1 MTEDEK
7 VPQSF
12 DRGIDYNDIK
22 PKLIDA
28 VNNYYNDLIEN
39 SKKMALRKLVYTI
52 IACISLRNASRISES
67 VKAFAFFIKNKNTRP
82 VNIKIS
88 KSDAIKTTKT
98 GEKKKMKARFRD
110 IIFPNWFEDKI
121 FDRLRKSKEVQSLIA
136 TGRLKKRVLDH
147 LNSNFNCNT
156 HSLRYACINYLL
168 YDKKRPI
175 NDVASYCG
183 HSNVGQMITYTQKH
197 RVNEIRDDEDM

>member
-1 MTEDEK
+1 MTDEEK
-7 VPQSF
+7 TPQTF

-22 PKLIDA
+22 PKLIKA
-28 VNNYYNDLIEN
+28 VNNYYDELLEN
-39 SKKMALRKLVYTI
+39 NKKLSLKKLVYTV

-67 VKAFAFFIKNKNTRP
+67 VKAFALFIKNGHNKMA
-82 VNIKIS
+82 NIKIS

-110 IIFPNWFEDKI
+110 IVFPKWFEDKI
-121 FDRLRKSKEVQSLIA
+121 FDRLRKSKEVHKLIE

-183 HSNVGQMITYTQKH
+183 HANVAQMVTYTQKH
-197 RVNEIRDDEDM
+197 RVHEIRDDEDM